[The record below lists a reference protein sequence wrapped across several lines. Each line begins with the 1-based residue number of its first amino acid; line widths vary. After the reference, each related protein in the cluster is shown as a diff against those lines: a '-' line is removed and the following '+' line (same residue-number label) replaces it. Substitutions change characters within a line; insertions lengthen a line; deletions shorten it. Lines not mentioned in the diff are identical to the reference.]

1 MKSKSEKPA
10 SQFDI
15 FNAAM
20 DTILH
25 ANPKAVKEAMEAE
38 HKANAKSREEKG
50 ERKRGRRVKPT
61 SAVHNKEG

>member
-1 MKSKSEKPA
+1 MTEIDK
-10 SQFDI
+10 

-20 DTILH
+20 DTILR
-25 ANPKAVKEAMEAE
+25 ADPKAVKEAMEAE

-50 ERKRGRRVKPT
+50 GRKRGRRVKPT